1 MAEAADD
8 VTNLLILRVLG
19 LLICTDTGNSD
30 NGVSSMIV
38 MVLFN
43 YLKK

>member
-8 VTNLLILRVLG
+8 VPHVTTLRVLVV
-19 LLICTDTGNSD
+19 LICTATVNSD

-38 MVLFN
+38 MVMFN
-43 YLKK
+43 YLK